1 MAVRIETGL
10 SDARKSRK
18 KSVEFVGSYRLME
31 VARREMASLAQG
43 TLSMARSIVPMNN
56 WRFEYPTV
64 K

>member
-43 TLSMARSIVPMNN
+43 T
-56 WRFEYPTV
+56 
-64 K
+64 